1 MFKSK
6 VQHKTSTS
14 TATDDWPGLVRACL
28 ASDRGAQR
36 RLYDAFKGKLFGV
49 CQRYASSRQE
59 AEDLL
64 QEGFVQVFRDLHQY
78 RGEGSLEGWI
88 RRVVVRVALQ
98 QLRQQKLQ
106 YVALDDRGIEQLAEQ
121 HDLPAF
127 DEDMTRHLLRLLH
140 EMPPGFRAVL
150 NLYVFEGYTH
160 REIGEALGISEGT
173 SKSQYLRA
181 KEYLRRLLEQ
191 SLRI

>member
-1 MFKSK
+1 M
-6 VQHKTSTS
+6 QYKTTTS
-14 TATDDWPGLVRACL
+14 AATPAGDWTAILRACQ
-28 ASDRGAQR
+28 SGDRAAQR
-36 RLYDAFKGKLFGV
+36 RLYDAFKGKMFGV
-49 CQRYASSRQE
+49 CQRYAGSRPE

-98 QLRQQKLQ
+98 HLRQQKLQ
-106 YVALDDRGIEQLAEQ
+106 YVTLDERGADQLASPE
-121 HDLPAF
+121 DVPTF
-127 DEDMTRHLLRLLH
+127 DEDMARHLLRLLH
-140 EMPPGFRAVL
+140 QLPPGFRTVL
-150 NLYVFEGYTH
+150 NLYVFEGFTH

-181 KEYLRRLLEQ
+181 KDHLRRLLEQ
-191 SLRI
+191 SLKV